1 MDSASVSTASG
12 DVTLGELCG
21 DAKFRT
27 ASGSLRVG
35 RLQGDINA
43 QTASGDV
50 TVSRRGQGPDLRAD
64 RQR

>member
-1 MDSASVSTASG
+1 M
-12 DVTLGELCG
+12 
-21 DAKFRT
+21 KFRA

-35 RLQGDINA
+35 RLEGNLNA

-50 TVSRRGQGPDLRAD
+50 TVSAAVKGRHIRAD